1 MFNKKPI
8 HPAGSSQQDVFKAE
22 IMKRLL
28 ALFFVLLC
36 CYLKLAAQ
44 GNYGSN
50 IYMNEYLTGYSQIL
64 SPVMQKVNDTYY
76 YMAYVNKPTPFIGVN
91 FKNALVQVDDNSI
104 TYEYLLDSLNQA
116 RNPDFGKNIYQL
128 NDSIL
133 LMTAYSV
140 GYSDNPTPFYIR
152 KYNLLNDSHI
162 NYVYYN
168 ELNSCNFFREIKTFK
183 NNIIGFSYYT
193 KLIDNNGPQICN
205 TQIDRY
211 DSNLIN
217 IQSIPFVASHRGLP
231 HSRFE
236 SSLIDNSNIL
246 ISSMFYDINL
256 LVFANQ
262 YPMRHNLWVF
272 KLDST
277 YQMVNEYRDNSDGTL
292 GACSIIKAND
302 GGYLVFTG
310 KRARDYYN
318 PPPFDD
324 MFSHTLY
331 KGLVVK
337 LDENL
342 NFQWEKAYTDSAD
355 AHDCRFRD
363 AIRTSDGNI
372 LAVGNY
378 FGYQTPDCNNCRDM
392 LIWLVKMNDN
402 GEVLWQRKY
411 RSIPGYS
418 SWTFTETFQVLEEE
432 DGNFRVLNQLIL
444 NQPNDPIP
452 VQNIHGQFMN
462 IFRTDA
468 NGCIAPDCES
478 VGLEDFYTKQPVI
491 FSIYPNP
498 ASDYLALHFTEQQ
511 GNSYQ
516 ITIGDMQGRV
526 LHNKTCVNDGYDSIL
541 SLQGYTPGTYLIH
554 IQQNGKRVGSKLF
567 VKQ

>member
-1 MFNKKPI
+1 MKKLL
-8 HPAGSSQQDVFKAE
+8 VF
-22 IMKRLL
+22 LL
-28 ALFFVLLC
+28 LLFSYLSEFV
-36 CYLKLAAQ
+36 AQ

-76 YMAYVNKPTPFIGVN
+76 FMAYVNKPTPLIGIN
-91 FKNALVQVDDNSI
+91 FKNALVQVDDNGI
-104 TYEYLLDSLNQA
+104 MYEYLLDSLNQA
-116 RNPDFGKNIYQL
+116 RNPDFGQNIYQL

-133 LMTAYSV
+133 LMTAYSR
-140 GYSDNPTPFYIR
+140 GISESQTPYYIR
-152 KYNLLNDSHI
+152 KFNLLNDTSY
-162 NYVYYN
+162 NYIYYN
-168 ELNSCNFFREIKTFK
+168 ENNAVNYFREIKKFN
-183 NNIIGFSYYT
+183 NNIIVIGYHQKEIGNDF
-193 KLIDNNGPQICN
+193 LDGR
-205 TQIDRY
+205 TQIYSY

-236 SSLIDNSNIL
+236 SSLIDNSDIL

-256 LVFANQ
+256 LAFANQ

-324 MFSHTLY
+324 MFSHTSF

-355 AHDCRFRD
+355 AHSCRFRD

-378 FGYQTPDCNNCRDM
+378 FGYQTPDCNHCKDM

-418 SWTFTETFQVLEEE
+418 TWTFTETFQVLEEE
-432 DGNFRVLNQLIL
+432 DGNFRVLNQLIV

-468 NGCIAPDCES
+468 NGCVAPDCES
-478 VGLEDFYTKQPVI
+478 VGLEDFYIKQPVI

-498 ASDYLALHFTEQQ
+498 ASDYLALHFTEQL
-511 GNSYQ
+511 GRSYQ
-516 ITIGDMQGRV
+516 ITIIDMQGRV

-567 VKQ
+567 VKH